1 MCSSPKNN
9 FDLKADRSNFSM
21 DAYYPI
27 LSGALS
33 AEQEAMYV
41 EKTMQRFYVDGLGVK
56 CVAKSHGLQ

>member
-1 MCSSPKNN
+1 MKWGNSLNKDKWHEIYQSAKKCVQAPKNN

-33 AEQEAMYV
+33 AEQEAIYM
-41 EKTMQRFYVDGLGVK
+41 
-56 CVAKSHGLQ
+56 